1 MLMMGLIMR
10 MKKKMIRSMIR
21 MKQMMEMGRRYQ
33 HHPVHPREHVS
44 VVSTLALA
52 LFFSQ

>member
-21 MKQMMEMGRRYQ
+21 INQMMEMGRRYQ
-33 HHPVHPREHVS
+33 HHPV
-44 VVSTLALA
+44 VSTLALA